1 MTKIID
7 FLAHMAGTWHLDRAI
22 SEGVSF
28 QGLAHIRTTDVRNV
42 YGYHEEG
49 SFIHNATS
57 QDAYRDYLY
66 KVKGQTLDILFAD
79 PHRTD
84 QLYVSLDFAGTKIAH
99 DTHVCGDDIYA
110 VVFEIIN
117 GDHFLTETMVSGPE
131 KDYRMISHYKRL

>member
-7 FLAHMAGTWHLDRAI
+7 FLSHMAGTWHLDRTI
-22 SEGVSF
+22 SEGSAF
-28 QGLAHIRTTDVRNV
+28 QGLAHIRTTDVRGV

-49 SFIHNATS
+49 SFIHNAAS

-79 PHRTD
+79 PHRED

-99 DTHVCGDDIYA
+99 DTHLCGDDIYA
-110 VVFEIIN
+110 VIFEIIN

-131 KDYRMISHYKRL
+131 KDYRMITHYKRL